1 MVKIEIN
8 VPDIG
13 TGGLDRF
20 VTRRTVGIAAA
31 VTAACGLWT
40 AWTAATSVGDALAY
54 VDALILL
61 TAALLLWVLRPDDEP
76 VVDYEDGLRTMS
88 SYHGARYDD
97 GHDDQ
102 YQPPR
107 YEVEQPTYDYPEPT
121 VPEPTPP
128 TPAPILRRGRYDDLL
143 GGDD

>member
-1 MVKIEIN
+1 MWA
-8 VPDIG
+8 
-13 TGGLDRF
+13 LDGVDSGDER
-20 VTRRTVGIAAA
+20 RRT
-31 VTAACGLWT
+31 
-40 AWTAATSVGDALAY
+40 LAY

-107 YEVEQPTYDYPEPT
+107 YEVEQPTYDYPGT
-121 VPEPTPP
+121 DR
-128 TPAPILRRGRYDDLL
+128 A
-143 GGDD
+143 

>member
-1 MVKIEIN
+1 
-8 VPDIG
+8 
-13 TGGLDRF
+13 
-20 VTRRTVGIAAA
+20 
-31 VTAACGLWT
+31 
-40 AWTAATSVGDALAY
+40 
-54 VDALILL
+54 
-61 TAALLLWVLRPDDEP
+61 
-76 VVDYEDGLRTMS
+76 MS
-88 SYHGARYDD
+88 SYHGTRYDD

-121 VPEPTPP
+121 VPSPTPP